1 VARCSCGRAYDVSYL
16 LNNICLCIRRYLN
29 KNNNFELIQRGA
41 VWPLREAGRF
51 LRWHGYF

>member
-1 VARCSCGRAYDVSYL
+1 MARCSCGRAYDVSYL